1 MSRVYKKGEI
11 LEIEWLDATT
21 RSGWHSKEYWEKIAK
36 ADLCKS
42 TGYFFKST
50 KREISIALSTDP
62 EQGMSEFSDMHSIP
76 KGCIKKIRRL
86 K

>member
-1 MSRVYKKGEI
+1 MSRTYKRGDI
-11 LEIEWLDATT
+11 LEIEWYDATT
-21 RSGWHSKEYWEKIAK
+21 RPGWHSKEYWEKAAK
-36 ADLCKS
+36 SDLCKS

-62 EQGMSEFSDMHSIP
+62 EENMSESSDMHSIP
-76 KGCIKKIRRL
+76 KGSIKKIRRL

>member
-1 MSRVYKKGEI
+1 MARAYERGEI

-21 RSGWHSKEYWEKIAK
+21 RSGWHSKEHWEKFAK
-36 ADLCKS
+36 ADLVKS

-50 KREISIALSTDP
+50 KREICIALSKDP
-62 EQGMSEFSDMHSIP
+62 EEGMSEFSDMHSIP
-76 KGCIKKIRRL
+76 IGTIKRIRRL